1 MLDNPKIGSPSDEEE
16 IHFGPFSPMKITRK
30 TVRGLTAEVIRDII
44 IIAQY
49 NLHIWHNES
58 EARKGND
65 AGNNLLLTHSLN
77 GIRNRAKNRLQTAII
92 DNNRLD
98 HKVDCL
104 SVEHTD
110 WEPSNWG
117 LNGENE

>member
-1 MLDNPKIGSPSDEEE
+1 MMRKYLPTLAELIERLAINQLKEIFIPDAREQYAEEIQDILHDIQLLLDNPKIGSPSDEEE

-65 AGNNLLLTHSLN
+65 AGNNLLLTHS
-77 GIRNRAKNRLQTAII
+77 
-92 DNNRLD
+92 
-98 HKVDCL
+98 
-104 SVEHTD
+104 
-110 WEPSNWG
+110 
-117 LNGENE
+117 